1 MFLSDLMRG
10 HPVFLVYVPFH
21 QILHFTSLWRGF
33 LAVPRRCEDRRLRS
47 RSVGLSRSGIQ
58 FRWLRATAMR
68 HAQCGKLNFT
78 ILDPRSLRASRAS
91 PTCRSPH
98 VRERSR
104 ASRSRCPSR
113 FLPFWLYAPRATF
126 SCATSSRGSSF
137 FDPPSAIS
145 ADGGDTQ
152 HRPYHASFTT
162 GCPHLSHVAVHT
174 SELIEW
180 IMHGCPVKSSGVR
193 CGCSARTLRSPSC

>member
-1 MFLSDLMRG
+1 MFHFIRSCTLLRFG
-10 HPVFLVYVPFH
+10 AAFL
-21 QILHFTSLWRGF
+21 
-33 LAVPRRCEDRRLRS
+33 PRLGAREDRRLRS

-68 HAQCGKLNFT
+68 HAQCGKLNFI
-78 ILDPRSLRASRAS
+78 ILDSRSTRASRAS
-91 PTCRSPH
+91 PTWCRSSH

-137 FDPPSAIS
+137 FEPPSAIS

-152 HRPYHASFTT
+152 HRLYHGLFYHGVSAS
-162 GCPHLSHVAVHT
+162 
-174 SELIEW
+174 E
-180 IMHGCPVKSSGVR
+180 
-193 CGCSARTLRSPSC
+193 SCCHSYIRAH